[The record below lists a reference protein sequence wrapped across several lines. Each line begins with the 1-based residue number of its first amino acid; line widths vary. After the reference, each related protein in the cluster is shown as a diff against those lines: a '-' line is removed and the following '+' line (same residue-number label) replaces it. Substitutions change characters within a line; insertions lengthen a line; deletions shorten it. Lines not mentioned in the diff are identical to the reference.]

1 MASRYVLIEES
12 LKDIRDHK
20 DYLLS
25 NANQEVAHNFVISIF
40 DKFQLLADY
49 PNVGKPRTNIKSG
62 FFSFPDT
69 KYKRTIFYKKISVGV
84 RILAVL
90 GGYQDH
96 KRHLRGRK

>member
-1 MASRYVLIEES
+1 MANRYILVEES

-20 DYLLS
+20 DYLSS

-49 PNVGKPRTNIKSG
+49 PNVGKPRPDIKSR

-69 KYKRTIFYKKISVGV
+69 KYKRTIFYQKISAGV
-84 RILAVL
+84 RILAIL
-90 GGYQDH
+90 GSYQDH
-96 KRHLRGRK
+96 KRHLKGRK